1 MQVLDKLVTELGF
14 DVDKRGL
21 SDFDRRIKGI
31 RNGMDAISKR
41 ALVVG
46 GALTAVGGFVTRTIL
61 GYEQEFNTLS
71 SRILDA
77 TAKDLENLRKQSQ
90 DLGATTSKSASEVVK
105 AQTALA
111 SAGISVNEV
120 MEATPHV
127 LNLAIAG
134 NLDMATSARPSDW
147 RTEIL

>member
-21 SDFDRRIKGI
+21 SNFERHIKTI
-31 RNGMDAISKR
+31 RTGMESISKH

-111 SAGISVNEV
+111 SAGLE
-120 MEATPHV
+120 
-127 LNLAIAG
+127 
-134 NLDMATSARPSDW
+134 RQ
-147 RTEIL
+147 